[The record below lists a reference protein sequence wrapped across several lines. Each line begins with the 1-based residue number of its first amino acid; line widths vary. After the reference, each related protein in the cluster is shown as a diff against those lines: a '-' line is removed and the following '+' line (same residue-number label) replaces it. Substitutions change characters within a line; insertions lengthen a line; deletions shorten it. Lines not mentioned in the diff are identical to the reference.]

1 MIQVAT
7 SHDSLGI
14 ARYSQ
19 RLAEGYRNAGFD
31 AVVTD
36 QPRWRTSAHFH
47 LGNSTRSLLPRIRM
61 ARRPS
66 LVTVHDV
73 VPRSA
78 WLRSGWPALAQR
90 ILAGHHLVA
99 HSEYAANMLREIG
112 LVGPTEVIPLASD
125 VKRLPDEE
133 RDRQRCV
140 LAPGGGPIVV
150 LAGVLKEAKGSLEV
164 LAAAQGIRDL
174 TFVLAGSAAD
184 AATSR
189 LLAESGTNVVHLPGL
204 DDAQF
209 EATIAAADAL
219 LVFRRDW
226 VGEASAPVGL
236 AHGFGTPVIGFDLG
250 GLAEYCGPEDRLFPA
265 SATVAEALA
274 KVRGELHGGLT
285 RLGRDASQVTTWEQS
300 TARHIEIVQRLGL
313 DT

>member
-1 MIQVAT
+1 MIQIAT

-36 QPRWRTSAHFH
+36 QPHWRTSAHFQ
-47 LGNSTRSLLPRIRM
+47 LGNSTRRLLPRIRM

-78 WLRSGWPALAQR
+78 WLRSGWPVLAQR

-99 HSEYAANMLREIG
+99 HSKYAANMLREIG
-112 LVGPTEVIPLASD
+112 LDGPTEVIPLASD
-125 VKRLPDEE
+125 VRRFPNDE
-133 RDRQRCV
+133 RDKQRLL
-140 LAPGGGPIVV
+140 LAPHGGPIVV

-164 LAAAQGIRDL
+164 LNAAHGIHDL
-174 TFVLAGSAAD
+174 TFVLAGTAAD

-189 LLAESGTNVVHLPGL
+189 LLARSGTNVVHLPGL
-204 DDAQF
+204 NDAEF
-209 EATIAAADAL
+209 DATIAAADAL

-250 GLAEYCGPEDRLFPA
+250 GLAEYCGSEDRLFPA

-274 KVRGELHGGLT
+274 EVRSELHGGLT
-285 RLGRDASQVTTWEQS
+285 RLGRDACQVTTWEQS

-313 DT
+313 NT